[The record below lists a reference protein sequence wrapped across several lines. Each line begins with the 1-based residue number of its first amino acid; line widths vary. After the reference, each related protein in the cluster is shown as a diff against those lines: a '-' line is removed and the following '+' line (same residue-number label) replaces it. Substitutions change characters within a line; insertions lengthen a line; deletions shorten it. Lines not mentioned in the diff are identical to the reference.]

1 MYYAHIREDGVKQT
15 VEEHL
20 KGTSDRCARFA
31 AAFGEE
37 SRGRMLG
44 YAHDIGKFSRE
55 FQIRL
60 QGGPKVDH
68 ATAGA
73 LECAKIREDLAACC
87 VVGHHGGLPD
97 FGNQKTDYPGAPSCM
112 GRLKKG
118 LQGEIPV
125 CCWQGK
131 LPEPGNIPALQD
143 RFAQSLWTRMLY
155 SCLVDAD
162 YLDTED
168 FMQGTS
174 RGRGGYDSLTVLL
187 DRLLTHVRPWFPGKT
202 ELNQNRCKILRQC
215 LDAASQPRGVY
226 SLTVP
231 TGGGKTVSS
240 LAFALRHAVENGLER
255 VIYVI
260 PYTSIIEQNAAVFRR
275 ILGENNVV
283 EHHSGVAFYDGAE
296 TNERNMF
303 QRLAS
308 ENWDAPVIVTT
319 AVQFFESLYGNRPS
333 QCRKLHNMANS
344 VLIFDEAQMIPTCH
358 LLPCVG
364 AIANLVSHF
373 RATAVLCT
381 ATQPVL
387 GDVFHQFCPELQITE
402 LCPKT
407 EETFRI
413 FRRVTY
419 CNGGKLTDA
428 ELVKKLEETD
438 QVLCIVNTRQQAQR
452 IYEQLPET
460 GRFHLSTLM
469 YPAHR
474 KAVLET
480 IRRSL
485 QEGMPCRVVS
495 TSLIEAGVDVDF
507 PVVYREIAG
516 LDSIAQAAGR
526 CNREGKNAAEKS
538 VVTYFHGETAAPI
551 LQRINIQAATEAL
564 RGNRDPGEP
573 ETMQRYFSALRSLV
587 GDDMDKTSAVKM
599 LREGLSGCMLP
610 FETVANRFRLIDQ
623 NTCTVYIP
631 AGEGERLCQLLL
643 KGDASR
649 EDYRRAGQY
658 SVAVYEQHYQDLWKA
673 GDIQPITDTA
683 AVLTNLSLYHPQMGL
698 SLEADIGKPEFI

>member
-1 MYYAHIREDGVKQT
+1 MYIAHIREDGTEQT
-15 VEEHL
+15 VQEHL
-20 KGTSDRCARFA
+20 RGTSERCARFA
-31 AAFGEE
+31 SAFGEE
-37 SRGRMLG
+37 ERGRMLG
-44 YAHDIGKFSRE
+44 YAHDIGKCSDE
-55 FQIRL
+55 FQKRL

-73 LECAKIREDLAACC
+73 LECARRREDLAACC

-97 FGNQKTDYPGAPSCM
+97 FGNPRVDYPGAPTCI

-118 LQGEIPV
+118 LSGGIPV
-125 CCWQGK
+125 CHWKGA
-131 LPEPGNIPALQD
+131 LPEPGKIPVLPD

-168 FMQGTS
+168 FMQHASGQRS
-174 RGRGGYDSLTVLL
+174 GWDSLPVLL
-187 DRLLTHVRPWFPGKT
+187 ERVSAYIQPWFPGKT
-202 ELNQNRCKILRQC
+202 QLNQNRCAILKQC
-215 LDAASQPRGVY
+215 LEGASQPRGVY

-240 LAFALRHAVENGLER
+240 LAFALRHAVENGMDR

-260 PYTSIIEQNAAVFRR
+260 PYTSIIEQNAAVFRE
-275 ILGENNVV
+275 ILGDRNVV
-283 EHHSGVAFYDGAE
+283 EHHSGVSLDDGEE
-296 TNERNMF
+296 TNAHNWF

-333 QCRKLHNMANS
+333 QCRKIHNMANS
-344 VLIFDEAQMIPTCH
+344 VIIFDEAQMLPTCH

-381 ATQPVL
+381 ATQPML
-387 GDVFHQFCPELQITE
+387 GDLFHQFCPELCVKE
-402 LCPKT
+402 LCPQIEQNFQT
-407 EETFRI
+407 

-419 CNGGKLTDA
+419 CNAGHLTDEA
-428 ELVKKLEETD
+428 LVEQLE
-438 QVLCIVNTRQQAQR
+438 QKQQALCIVNTRKAAQR
-452 IYEQLPET
+452 IYTLLPEA
-460 GRFHLSTLM
+460 GRYHLSTLM

-474 KAVLET
+474 KAVLDT
-480 IRRSL
+480 VRQRL
-485 QEGMPCRVVS
+485 KAGLPCRVVS

-507 PVVYREIAG
+507 PAVYREIAG

-526 CNREGKNAAEKS
+526 CNREGKHAAASS
-538 VVTYFHGETAAPI
+538 VVTYFQGESPAPM

-564 RGNRDPGEP
+564 RGGRDPGEP
-573 ETMQRYFSALRSLV
+573 ETMQRYFAALRSLI
-587 GDDMDKTSAVKM
+587 GSEMDKTNTVAA

-610 FETVANRFRLIDQ
+610 FETVANNFRLIDQ
-623 NTCTVYIP
+623 NLCTVYIP
-631 AGEGERLCQLLL
+631 LGEGIELCQRLLS
-643 KGDASR
+643 GGAGR

-658 SVAVYEQHYQDLWKA
+658 SVSIYEQHYRDLWDA
-673 GDIQPITDTA
+673 GDIQPIADAA
-683 AVLTNLSLYHPQMGL
+683 AVLTNLNLYDSQMGL
-698 SLEADIGKPEFI
+698 SLKSDAGKADFI